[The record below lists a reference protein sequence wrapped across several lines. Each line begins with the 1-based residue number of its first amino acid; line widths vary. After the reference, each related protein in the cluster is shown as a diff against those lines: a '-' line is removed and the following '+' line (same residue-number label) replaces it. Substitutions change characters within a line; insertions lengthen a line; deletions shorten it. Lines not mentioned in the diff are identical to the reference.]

1 MNFFGGGGRNQGG
14 GGMGHNPP
22 AANSI
27 FIRQFKAY
35 SPAFIGKPE
44 VNNGNKIILPSS
56 ALAELARLKI
66 SYPMTFM
73 VSNPQISKKSY
84 CGVLEFS
91 ADEGVCHLPVWLM
104 HNLFLDEGSD
114 VILRNVNLQKGNFI
128 KL

>member
-66 SYPMTFM
+66 SYKDIAGLILLIGLPRKLTD
-73 VSNPQISKKSY
+73 ISIIFKVLISFVTKSRSSLASY
-84 CGVLEFS
+84 F
-91 ADEGVCHLPVWLM
+91 DYF
-104 HNLFLDEGSD
+104 FLYHSYKID
-114 VILRNVNLQKGNFI
+114 
-128 KL
+128 